1 MSAID
6 GYTFQVNLSDRGVTT
21 TLRTIQAEAKAM
33 KTAMKANFDAL
44 AQGGQT
50 LAAYNYKVQQS
61 ERIIGTYSAA
71 IQKLKQKNDEL
82 NQTRDKNG
90 QLSEADARA
99 YANNARKIES
109 YNAQLNKLRSEMAN
123 AQRASATYVAGIKEA
138 REATDSLNRVS
149 RSYAEI
155 TKVNGN
161 SYRSQVGNIKLL
173 QAQKKELINQSNLE
187 IQSGNSLVNYIHKQQ
202 IEYNQTVVRLQH
214 LNTARKQA
222 KAALSDEVAANGSAS
237 SKAKDLRNS
246 YNRLSSEIA
255 SLSTKQGQLT
265 NDIRKSTKVLGDQAS
280 KANTTK
286 ARLAEVTT
294 ELKRVNPGGFT
305 RVNAT
310 LNTVNRR
317 LAESTKNVRWRA
329 NLLIKNT
336 FISRIR
342 LRFVCSMCAKI

>member
-173 QAQKKELINQSNLE
+173 QAQKK
-187 IQSGNSLVNYIHKQQ
+187 
-202 IEYNQTVVRLQH
+202 
-214 LNTARKQA
+214 
-222 KAALSDEVAANGSAS
+222 
-237 SKAKDLRNS
+237 
-246 YNRLSSEIA
+246 
-255 SLSTKQGQLT
+255 
-265 NDIRKSTKVLGDQAS
+265 
-280 KANTTK
+280 
-286 ARLAEVTT
+286 
-294 ELKRVNPGGFT
+294 
-305 RVNAT
+305 
-310 LNTVNRR
+310 
-317 LAESTKNVRWRA
+317 
-329 NLLIKNT
+329 
-336 FISRIR
+336 
-342 LRFVCSMCAKI
+342 